1 MTAFLLMLV
10 AFALAGCGGVAKQP
24 AALEGGR
31 AAASQAGPD
40 AADQPSKTA
49 ADQARFNEH
58 VSRIAGELSE
68 LQNAVAKLIASS
80 RQQEDQLTFLRRR
93 VEELESLNRG
103 RLPAAPSGF
112 APSAPIGAA
121 PHAPGGAGPPAPGG
135 VAPPAPSPGPT
146 PLASATTTPAAE
158 LYRAGTENLQA
169 KNFDAAVLSFYDLI
183 VTYPNHPLREGAQ
196 FLVADIFYQ
205 QKDFRSA
212 LAEFEALIATVPRG
226 ERVPDALLKI
236 GQCQKSLGDGAR
248 AKRTWERVVKD
259 HPASL
264 AARQARVLLRN

>member
-1 MTAFLLMLV
+1 VTAFLLTLV

-31 AAASQAGPD
+31 PAAPQAGPD

-49 ADQARFNEH
+49 ADQVRLNEH

-68 LQNAVAKLIASS
+68 LQNAAAKLIASS

-112 APSAPIGAA
+112 APSAP
-121 PHAPGGAGPPAPGG
+121 GG

-146 PLASATTTPAAE
+146 SLASATTTPAAE
-158 LYRAGTENLQA
+158 LHRAGTENLQA
-169 KNFDAAVLSFYDLI
+169 KNFDAAILSFYDLI

-196 FLVADIFYQ
+196 FLVADIFYI
-205 QKDFRSA
+205 QKDFRGA
-212 LAEFEALIATVPRG
+212 LAEFEALIAAVPRG

-236 GQCQKSLGDGAR
+236 GQCQRSLGDAAR
-248 AKRTWERVVKD
+248 AKRTWERIVKD
-259 HPASL
+259 HPASV

>member
-1 MTAFLLMLV
+1 MTAFLLTLV
-10 AFALAGCGGVAKQP
+10 AFALVGCGGVAKEP
-24 AALEGGR
+24 AALDGGR
-31 AAASQAGPD
+31 PAAPQAGP
-40 AADQPSKTA
+40 AATDQSSKTA

-121 PHAPGGAGPPAPGG
+121 PHAPGGVGPPAPGG

>member
-1 MTAFLLMLV
+1 MKRAVLRAALV
-10 AFALAGCGGVAKQP
+10 AIVLAGCAGVAERQATVEAPRP
-24 AALEGGR
+24 AAPSG
-31 AAASQAGPD
+31 QT
-40 AADQPSKTA
+40 AADRPSKTA
-49 ADQARFNEH
+49 ADQARLNEQ

-80 RQQEDQLTFLRRR
+80 RQQEDQLTYLRRR

-112 APSAPIGAA
+112 APSAP
-121 PHAPGGAGPPAPGG
+121 GGVAPPAPGG
-135 VAPPAPSPGPT
+135 VAPPAPSPGPA
-146 PLASATTTPAAE
+146 PLASATTTTAAE

-196 FLVADIFYQ
+196 FLVADIFYM

-212 LAEFEALIATVPRG
+212 LAEFEALIAAIPRG

-236 GQCQKSLGDGAR
+236 GQCQKSLGDAAR

-259 HPASL
+259 HPASV

>member
-1 MTAFLLMLV
+1 VTAFLLTLV

-24 AALEGGR
+24 AALEAGR
-31 AAASQAGPD
+31 PAASQAGPD

-49 ADQARFNEH
+49 ADQARLNEH

-112 APSAPIGAA
+112 
-121 PHAPGGAGPPAPGG
+121 
-135 VAPPAPSPGPT
+135 APSPGPT

-196 FLVADIFYQ
+196 FLVADIFYT

-236 GQCQKSLGDGAR
+236 GQCQKSLGDAAR

-259 HPASL
+259 HPASV

>member
-1 MTAFLLMLV
+1 MTAFLLTLV
-10 AFALAGCGGVAKQP
+10 AFALVGCGGVAKQP
-24 AALEGGR
+24 AALDGGR
-31 AAASQAGPD
+31 PAAPQAGPA
-40 AADQPSKTA
+40 AADQSSKTA
-49 ADQARFNEH
+49 ADQARLPEQ

-80 RQQEDQLTFLRRR
+80 RQQEDQLTYLRRR

-103 RLPAAPSGF
+103 RLPATPSGF
-112 APSAPIGAA
+112 APSAP
-121 PHAPGGAGPPAPGG
+121 GGFASPAPGG
-135 VAPPAPSPGPT
+135 VPT
-146 PLASATTTPAAE
+146 PLASATTTTAAE
-158 LYRAGTENLQA
+158 LYRAGTENLQT
-169 KNFDAAVLSFYDLI
+169 KNFDAAILSFYDLI

-196 FLVADIFYQ
+196 FLVADVFYM

-236 GQCQKSLGDGAR
+236 GQCQKSLGDAAR

-259 HPASL
+259 HPASV

>member
-1 MTAFLLMLV
+1 VTAFLLMLV

-24 AALEGGR
+24 AALAGGHP
-31 AAASQAGPD
+31 AASQAGPG

-49 ADQARFNEH
+49 ADQARLNEQ

-80 RQQEDQLTFLRRR
+80 RQQEDQLTYLRRR

-112 APSAPIGAA
+112 APSAP
-121 PHAPGGAGPPAPGG
+121 GG
-135 VAPPAPSPGPT
+135 VAPPAPSPGPI

-158 LYRAGTENLQA
+158 LYRAGTENLQT
-169 KNFDAAVLSFYDLI
+169 KNVDAAVLSFYDLI

-196 FLVADIFYQ
+196 FLVADIFYM

-212 LAEFEALIATVPRG
+212 LAEFEALIAAVPRG

-236 GQCQKSLGDGAR
+236 GQCQKSLGDAAR

-259 HPASL
+259 HPASV